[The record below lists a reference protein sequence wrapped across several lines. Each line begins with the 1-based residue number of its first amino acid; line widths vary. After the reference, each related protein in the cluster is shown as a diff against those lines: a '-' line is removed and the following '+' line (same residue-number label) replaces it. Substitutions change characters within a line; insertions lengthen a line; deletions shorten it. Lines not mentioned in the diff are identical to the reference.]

1 MINLEIYDRDF
12 VNPKPKVF
20 NGIAVMTP
28 PKNASSYIQLYH
40 GATKMD
46 WTQTEYHSKLA
57 IKRDPIDRWCGSIN
71 QQKSR
76 MKWDVWSDNE
86 NDIAYWDRDPNDI
99 VNDHMPEDSPIRQI
113 SEFCGQYEWAG
124 EPITEYDDAFYV
136 YEVSDM
142 LPMLGLEDD
151 NSPIGNKFKNRTS
164 DKIDNPVTIGDLTPI
179 TKEKIMF
186 IYQDDYQNGWK

>member
-40 GATKMD
+40 GHGRSD
-46 WTQTEYHSKLA
+46 WTETEYHMKLA
-57 IKRDPIDRWCGSIN
+57 VKRDPIDRWCGSIN

-76 MKWDVWSDNE
+76 LRQRFDTQLD
-86 NDIAYWDRDPNDI
+86 DIAYWDRDPNDI

-124 EPITEYDDAFYV
+124 EPISEYNDSFYV
-136 YEVSDM
+136 YEIDDL
-142 LPMLGLEDD
+142 LPILGLQDDD
-151 NSPIGNKFKNRTS
+151 NEIGNKYKNRTI
-164 DKIDNPVTIGDLTPI
+164 DKIDNPVTIEDLTPI

>member
-1 MINLEIYDRDF
+1 MVFLAEELEDF
-12 VNPKPKVF
+12 VELVF
-20 NGIAVMTP
+20 LGLLTFF
-28 PKNASSYIQLYH
+28 
-40 GATKMD
+40 G
-46 WTQTEYHSKLA
+46 LA
-57 IKRDPIDRWCGSIN
+57 LVDFLLELVFDPLDEAFDVLLRVRDDLALADERVVVLFDEPCEFLVSF
-71 QQKSR
+71 KF
-76 MKWDVWSDNE
+76 
-86 NDIAYWDRDPNDI
+86 
-99 VNDHMPEDSPIRQI
+99 

-136 YEVSDM
+136 YEIDDL

-151 NSPIGNKFKNRTS
+151 DNPMGNHFKNRTS